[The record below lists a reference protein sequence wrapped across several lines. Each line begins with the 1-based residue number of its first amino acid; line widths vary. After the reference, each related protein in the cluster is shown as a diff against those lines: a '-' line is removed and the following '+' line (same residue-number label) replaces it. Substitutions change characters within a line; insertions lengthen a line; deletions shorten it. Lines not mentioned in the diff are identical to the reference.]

1 MTPIAGYD
9 EQKGPKETKAVGDRS
24 FVFLDLMFKVLWNTS
39 ILAAIRT
46 TKEVITTVA
55 SEKVANAARDFIEER
70 EFVRYQ

>member
-46 TKEVITTVA
+46 TEETTTNG
-55 SEKVANAARDFIEER
+55 S
-70 EFVRYQ
+70 